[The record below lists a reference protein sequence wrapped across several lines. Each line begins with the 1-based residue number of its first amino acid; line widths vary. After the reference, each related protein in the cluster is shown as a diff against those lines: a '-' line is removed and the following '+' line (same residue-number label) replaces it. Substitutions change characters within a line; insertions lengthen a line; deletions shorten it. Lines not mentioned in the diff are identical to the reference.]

1 MPLRSSRTLLLSAI
15 LVWLAAAAPLRAQAP
30 GPRPVV
36 GDFTYY
42 LYHDPDDSTR
52 NLSFVASHASSDTG
66 GRHVTLVWRCE
77 GNGVIHL
84 HHIFGV
90 ALQGA
95 PDSTVQEAYGFDGQA
110 PAHAERWYL
119 SDNHKSA
126 ESNVR
131 MREDFDRGALKARTV
146 TVRVTDP
153 ATGTSYDDS
162 FGLQDLDKAIAWLRS
177 CH

>member
-1 MPLRSSRTLLLSAI
+1 MSLRSRRMLPLLGCAL
-15 LVWLAAAAPLRAQAP
+15 WLAAAGPLRAQAP
-30 GPRPVV
+30 GARPVV

-42 LYHDPDDSTR
+42 LYHDPGDSTR

-77 GNGVIHL
+77 ANGVIHL

-90 ALQGA
+90 ALQGS

-110 PAHAERWYL
+110 PGHAERWYL
-119 SDNHKSA
+119 SGNHKSA

-131 MREDFDRGALKARTV
+131 MREDFDRGALKAQAV
-146 TVRVTDP
+146 TIRVTDP
-153 ATGTSYDDS
+153 ATGTSYDDR
-162 FGLQDLDKAIAWLRS
+162 FGLRDLDKAIAWLRS